1 MAFIFLLKI
10 RFCSQLQKEY
20 VGFLWFF
27 FLQETF
33 EKRKKENHL

>member
-20 VGFLWFF
+20 VGFFF

-33 EKRKKENHL
+33 EKRRKEKHL